1 MSDTYQGTIAG
12 SQCSAMA
19 VCEGTEAIRSV
30 FSLQLSNIT
39 LGGARIPLASAQS
52 GAHLIGR
59 RLFIVLIEDE
69 VLLAVFCET
78 SLKFSEA
85 RGYENISGRACW
97 SW

>member
-1 MSDTYQGTIAG
+1 
-12 SQCSAMA
+12 MA
-19 VCEGTEAIRSV
+19 VCERTQAIRSV

-39 LGGARIPLASAQS
+39 LGGARAPLVGGWA
-52 GAHLIGR
+52 GAALIGQ

-69 VLLAVFCET
+69 VLLVSFCET

-85 RGYENISGRACW
+85 RGYKNISVGACW